1 MNWWHFC
8 KTVCFSS
15 AGSASTNGDLLDAFR
30 EANIIMA
37 PIQPIT
43 FNRSKKPFF
52 EVCRIYKNPR
62 LKLQRELVAYFSSE
76 MNDVEY
82 EEKAADVGRLEKEF
96 CNIVTEAALVCT
108 SPQLFEGDT
117 DHKLP
122 VHNQQLLLQEMFSVV
137 GKAWGHC
144 FLQAQ
149 QQIPGLPTPVK
160 VFLATGCPESACEV
174 ATIDDVADL
183 AVRESITFIN
193 SASEED
199 LEDLMVQ
206 SGVSVATITP
216 ATKAQVV
223 YECISYNVVYK
234 RIKELEQLLG
244 GFNSV
249 SLSDFSKRNR
259 RYIEDVFPTQEQYQ
273 LNPQVIMNAIEPF
286 DSRELSSEETK
297 VLDFFKQYIIATSDQ
312 TAGTVYLRLQ
322 CK

>member
-1 MNWWHFC
+1 M
-8 KTVCFSS
+8 
-15 AGSASTNGDLLDAFR
+15 DAFR

-37 PIQPIT
+37 PTQPIT
-43 FNRSKKPFF
+43 FNRSKKPFV

-76 MNDVEY
+76 MDDGEY
-82 EEKAADVGRLEKEF
+82 EEEAADVGGPKKEF
-96 CNIVTEAALVCT
+96 CNIVTEATLVCT
-108 SPQLFEGDT
+108 SPQLFEGDI

-122 VHNQQLLLQEMFSVV
+122 VHNQQLLLQEMFGVV

-144 FLQAQ
+144 FLQAR
-149 QQIPGLPTPVK
+149 QQIPGLAAPVK

-183 AVRESITFIN
+183 AVKESITFIN

-199 LEDLMVQ
+199 LEDLNANPKILDLIVQ

-223 YECISYNVVYK
+223 YECIAYNVVYK
-234 RIKELEQLLG
+234 RIKELEQLLR

-249 SLSDFSKRNR
+249 SLSDFLRRNR
-259 RYIEDVFPTQEQYQ
+259 RCIEDVFPTQEQYQ
-273 LNPQVIMNAIEPF
+273 LNLQVIMNAIKPF
-286 DSRELSSEETK
+286 DSRDLSSEETK
-297 VLDFFKQYIIATSDQ
+297 VLDFFKQYIIATTDQ
-312 TAGTVYLRLQ
+312 TAGTVYLTLQ

>member
-1 MNWWHFC
+1 
-8 KTVCFSS
+8 
-15 AGSASTNGDLLDAFR
+15 
-30 EANIIMA
+30 
-37 PIQPIT
+37 
-43 FNRSKKPFF
+43 
-52 EVCRIYKNPR
+52 
-62 LKLQRELVAYFSSE
+62 
-76 MNDVEY
+76 
-82 EEKAADVGRLEKEF
+82 
-96 CNIVTEAALVCT
+96 
-108 SPQLFEGDT
+108 
-117 DHKLP
+117 
-122 VHNQQLLLQEMFSVV
+122 MFSVV

-144 FLQAQ
+144 FLQSQ
-149 QQIPGLPTPVK
+149 QQIPGLPAPVK

-206 SGVSVATITP
+206 SGVSVAT
-216 ATKAQVV
+216 KAQVV

-234 RIKELEQLLG
+234 PIKELEQLLG

-249 SLSDFSKRNR
+249 SLSDFLRRNR
-259 RYIEDVFPTQEQYQ
+259 RYIEDIFPTQEQYQ

-286 DSRELSSEETK
+286 DSRELSTEETK

-312 TAGTVYLRLQ
+312 TAGTVYLTLQ